1 MARHLTAEQSLDFN
15 AFGIAEG
22 MQVKVSY
29 KNKQVYPNYFIGVV
43 EAVYNRFAVI
53 KTGTY
58 RTTIHIGDI
67 TGGLAKVEPAVR
79 EIKSK

>member
-1 MARHLTAEQSLDFN
+1 MAKYLTAEQSLDF
-15 AFGIAEG
+15 ATFGIAEG

-29 KNKQVYPNYFIGVV
+29 RNKQVYPSFFAGVV

-67 TGGLAKVEPAVR
+67 TGGLAKIEPAVS
-79 EIKSK
+79 EIKNK